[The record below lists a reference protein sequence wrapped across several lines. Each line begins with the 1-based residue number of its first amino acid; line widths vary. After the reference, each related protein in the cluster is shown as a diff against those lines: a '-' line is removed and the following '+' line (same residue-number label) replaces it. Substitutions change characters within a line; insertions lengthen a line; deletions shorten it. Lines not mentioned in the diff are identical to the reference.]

1 MVSTSYSP
9 NQNVI
14 RTLLQEQRTAM
25 VAPAIGEEE
34 QAAISFDDDDDIL
47 KPDYDSS
54 GESCTGESL
63 RTVAGFSDFNRVGFA
78 SLPEDSAQFSS
89 IEKCFRHGLGK
100 RVGDGVTVTAVHR
113 NLISVPN
120 AKAKFFSFRIH
131 EKAVA
136 ERRGDSNT
144 RFAWY
149 GGSRDEI
156 RQILSF
162 GFSRCTGGGGNGQR
176 RTHGVGVHLS
186 PISFPTDCLEAA
198 TVDDDGTKH
207 FLLCRVLLGRT
218 EAVPAG
224 SNQSAPSSIEFDT
237 GVDDVANPRRYTVW
251 SSFMNS
257 HIFPAFIVSFKDP
270 TNLTS
275 KEKLLSIVKI
285 LASIS
290 LVAHSDFISSF
301 PGLKTEMPQGFYRRP
316 TSPWMSFPALL
327 SVLSGV
333 LDGRTMSIVSK
344 NYDDFKRQRITREQ
358 LIRKLRQTVG
368 DELLTSLIKSNQK
381 KLSMK

>member
-270 TNLTS
+270 TNLTR
-275 KEKLLSIVKI
+275 
-285 LASIS
+285 
-290 LVAHSDFISSF
+290 
-301 PGLKTEMPQGFYRRP
+301 LKTEMPQGFYRRP